1 MEFSLIIDIDRNLCV
16 CENDPMSSLSEPLIS
31 RRERKKKDTRRRIL
45 DAAMTLM
52 ANTPYD
58 QVRIEDICAAADV
71 ANATFFLHF
80 TNKSALVLAFNDEV
94 ALKITSLLLEANSS
108 SPERLKQLLT
118 AYLAEWGSHRHL
130 MRQIVLEFIGQP
142 NVGAVFNEVS
152 PGLLQ
157 LVSNIIR
164 TGQASGEFSTRI
176 TPETGALAIVAA
188 WNAIA
193 ISWAKTGD
201 TRHASEA
208 HWQTLD
214 VFLQGLLSRD
224 ALSQTKL

>member
-1 MEFSLIIDIDRNLCV
+1 
-16 CENDPMSSLSEPLIS
+16 MSNTVEQLIS
-31 RRERKKKDTRRRIL
+31 RRERKKRDTRRRIL
-45 DAAMTLM
+45 DAAMNLM

-80 TNKSALVLAFNDEV
+80 TNKSALVLAFNEDV
-94 ALKITSLLLEANSS
+94 ALKISEQLVGAGSTST
-108 SPERLKQLLT
+108 ERLKKLLT
-118 AYLAEWGSHRHL
+118 VYLAEWGAHRHL

-152 PGLLQ
+152 PGLLE
-157 LVSNIIR
+157 LVGKILR
-164 TGQASGEFSTRI
+164 AGQHSGEFSKRI
-176 TPETGALAIVAA
+176 SPETGALALVAA

-201 TRHASEA
+201 TRHAADA

-214 VFLQGLLSRD
+214 VFLHGLSMSDRLTQ
-224 ALSQTKL
+224 A